1 MDVHGHSGVSRL
13 VLAHA
18 LFLLKQLHHSSCVVG
33 SLGSISQQD
42 LSQKH
47 YINVC
52 FLEFPM
58 D

>member
-47 YINVC
+47 
-52 FLEFPM
+52 
-58 D
+58 